1 MTTYKILV
9 EVVLKEDC
17 LYKDDFIYRAI
28 EENLERGEFINAY
41 DCEEVTA

>member
-28 EENLERGEFINAY
+28 EENLESGEFINVY
-41 DCEEVTA
+41 DYEEVTA